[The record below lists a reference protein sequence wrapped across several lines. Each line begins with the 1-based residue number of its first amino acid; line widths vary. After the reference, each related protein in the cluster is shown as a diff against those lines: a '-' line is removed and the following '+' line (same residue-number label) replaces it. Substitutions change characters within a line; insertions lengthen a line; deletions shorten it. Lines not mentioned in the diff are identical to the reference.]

1 MLSILG
7 GDSINKMKP
16 LGVVGL
22 MLLALLVGFFG
33 MIFYLAL
40 REGIYVP
47 LIWIFMMLVVY
58 LPVVSIVC
66 NKKGSKKIWRRRVIL
81 SVAGFSLYGLLV
93 GAGLIFM
100 FH

>member
-16 LGVVGL
+16 LSVVGL
-22 MLLALLVGFFG
+22 MLLALLVGFCG
-33 MIFYLAL
+33 MIFYLAFQ
-40 REGIYVP
+40 EGIYVP

-66 NKKGSKKIWRRRVIL
+66 SKKGSKKIWRRRVIL

-93 GAGLIFM
+93 GAGLIIV